1 MLLLIIQT
9 IILLIIM
16 LSFSIVGI
24 YFAFIVSLALGIIP
38 ILYLGKIDKK
48 QLLKINLISS
58 LIVAIIVVLVYFFY
72 LRSLQGLITVDN
84 LPGFITLIDV
94 NDFLLKTLGSLV
106 IFNIPGIIY
115 FFFGKE
121 IKK

>member
-1 MLLLIIQT
+1 MLA
-9 IILLIIM
+9 
-16 LSFSIVGI
+16 FSAVGI
-24 YFAFIVSLALGIIP
+24 YFAYIVSFGLGIIP

-48 QLLKINLISS
+48 QLLQINLISS

-72 LRSLQGLITVDN
+72 LRSLSGLITVDN

-94 NDFLLKTLGSLV
+94 NNFLLKILVSLV